1 MGLQSESRYRFMG
14 ARTRQEMVL
23 EIYDREAMGEV
34 TEREIRIIQE
44 GLLEAFGEGGL
55 LSPGEIARVLL
66 DEQLPVRLD
75 HVLRMGHR
83 LDKYEEMFAG
93 LAFPSTLREAAESL
107 RTIDARYREFRQQG
121 DRTGMRYAR
130 QTALRARQNA
140 LAHPHHRPNLSN
152 SPNWPNLEVRQEI
165 AQWFTIWLQTPDIFQ
180 TWLEIRQQQPA
191 FRQLLGTLRERD

>member
-1 MGLQSESRYRFMG
+1 MG

-152 SPNWPNLEVRQEI
+152 WPNSPNSPNRPNWPNLEGRQEI
-165 AQWFTIWLQTPDIFQ
+165 AQWFTIWLQTPDIFL

-191 FRQLLGTLRERD
+191 FRQLVDSLRERD

>member
-1 MGLQSESRYRFMG
+1 MG

-152 SPNWPNLEVRQEI
+152 WPNSPNSLNRPNWPNLEVRQEI

-191 FRQLLGTLRERD
+191 FRQLVDSLRERD

>member
-1 MGLQSESRYRFMG
+1 MG

-93 LAFPSTLREAAESL
+93 LAFPNTLREAAESL

-140 LAHPHHRPNLSN
+140 LAHPLHVPNHLSN
-152 SPNWPNLEVRQEI
+152 GPPNLEVRQEI

-191 FRQLLGTLRERD
+191 FRQLVDSLRERD

>member
-1 MGLQSESRYRFMG
+1 
-14 ARTRQEMVL
+14 MVL

-75 HVLRMGHR
+75 HVLRMGHL

-93 LAFPSTLREAAESL
+93 LAYPTTLPEAARSL

-130 QTALRARQNA
+130 QTAMRARQNA
-140 LAHPHHRPNLSN
+140 LALTNHPINR
-152 SPNWPNLEVRQEI
+152 EVRQEI